1 MLVSCLCGRRMCLCP
16 CVLAGRQRQRQRQ
29 AACTTTVASRTA
41 TVMKPDNLSG
51 SKSSS
56 ACCAGTRRQRAK
68 RRSADVAVNPR
79 RANFSGGRWV
89 VLQSGVSSYGN
100 LGAVFRP
107 SSNSSQRDEK
117 RCRRRRRRR
126 LLRLSGGS
134 SFRSVRKW
142 NPQTATS

>member
-1 MLVSCLCGRRMCLCP
+1 MLVPVYIGSQ
-16 CVLAGRQRQRQRQ
+16 RQRQRQRQ

-79 RANFSGGRWV
+79 RANFSGGRWELGGMV
-89 VLQSGVSSYGN
+89 VQIGVSSYGN

-107 SSNSSQRDEK
+107 SSSNSAT
-117 RCRRRRRRR
+117 
-126 LLRLSGGS
+126 
-134 SFRSVRKW
+134 VRKGMK
-142 NPQTATS
+142 NVVVVVVVVVAC